1 MLLSGFGRFRQT
13 HKPCLSSAQPTNNH
27 QPSLQRNPSNTI
39 DLKRIKM
46 ARPSA
51 TPRPRFAPNIKPQ
64 PHLMG
69 VTSSVLSRWA
79 PILGIWG
86 AGGAAFVTLAA
97 SAIPRFQEDVLKKIP
112 GVASYYES
120 TVPDCDKPF

>member
-13 HKPCLSSAQPTNNH
+13 SNRQVLPAFPPHSQPTTTS
-27 QPSLQRNPSNTI
+27 QASNDTTI

-79 PILGIWG
+79 PILGVSTQT
-86 AGGAAFVTLAA
+86 AFF
-97 SAIPRFQEDVLKKIP
+97 I
-112 GVASYYES
+112 G
-120 TVPDCDKPF
+120 CDL

>member
-13 HKPCLSSAQPTNNH
+13 HKPPSPAFPPHSQPTTTSQDSND
-27 QPSLQRNPSNTI
+27 NTI